1 MHLKN
6 DNEMNSST
14 NGNISAECMFT
25 KPITASQSDF
35 SATSARDSVI
45 ITPATSSSADSC
57 ASSTDF
63 GVIITDNN
71 TNNYDSLQTY
81 NVDNIITCNGT
92 SGNTVKDNNT
102 ATRSRSAEG
111 LKTVTN
117 KNATIN
123 NEIDSK
129 SINIEN
135 VINIDAVKNMRRQ
148 RNSVCSRISSKTS
161 SPAVSIRSNTISI
174 ISIDE
179 NAIDSSVVDSDS
191 DSEGQHS
198 GYVVKKLGQQ
208 TTYEPNHPNLPHIN
222 KGLQVLS
229 QTISPGVVPP
239 TAGPLS
245 ETILNG
251 GGALSPPILAPPL
264 TPNAAQIGSIALSN
278 STDVTFGDKHFY
290 EGPVTIQQFLIDSR
304 EKWKNGENGGNDNP
318 AFSEDGKG
326 FDSAEKVDSSPTQPQ
341 GPKFFIF
348 KRRALIITG
357 AIILLT
363 ILIGIVIVTV
373 NTLTKQTKKSKPLS
387 DGDDSR
393 KHIPINSTIADDNVG
408 SGKIL
413 RIVPRDA
420 WLAQPPSAEPVA
432 LATPVGKVI
441 VLSTRTDDCETQAMC
456 VYRVRMTQT
465 LNIESQ
471 NHDDIIYNFLIGG
484 DGNVYEGR
492 GWDVVGAHLR
502 GYNSDSISFAYIGTF
517 NKQKPS
523 DKQMDVTKLLLDEGV
538 RLGKLKND
546 YKIYGAYMLDPTSTD
561 AKADQLYNS
570 FKGWPHW
577 SEQINN

>member
-393 KHIPINSTIADDNVG
+393 KHIPINSTIELPLPDSEYIFNG
-408 SGKIL
+408 SLLIITKDEWYAEAQHEGVEELKWPAQRVIIAHTASTSCENKL
-413 RIVPRDA
+413 QCDA
-420 WLAQPPSAEPVA
+420 RAQSV
-432 LATPVGKVI
+432 
-441 VLSTRTDDCETQAMC
+441 QAFHIHS
-456 VYRVRMTQT
+456 
-465 LNIESQ
+465 NGWG
-471 NHDDIIYNFLIGG
+471 DIGYNFLVGG
-484 DGNVYEGR
+484 NGLVYEGR
-492 GWDVVGAHLR
+492 GWNNVGAHTK
-502 GYNSDSISFAYIGTF
+502 GYNRGSICIAFIGTF
-517 NKQKPS
+517 NAELPTENDLKAAQ
-523 DKQMDVTKLLLDEGV
+523 LLIDEGL
-538 RLGKLKND
+538 RLGALSKD
-546 YKIYGAYMLDPTSTD
+546 YRLYGARQLSPTESPG
-561 AKADQLYNS
+561 KALYNIIM
-570 FKGWPHW
+570 KWPHW
-577 SEQINN
+577 ASRI

>member
-6 DNEMNSST
+6 DNEMNS
-14 NGNISAECMFT
+14 NPKISAHLNIET
-25 KPITASQSDF
+25 VAVKPSAF
-35 SATSARDSVI
+35 SATSAGDEAP
-45 ITPATSSSADSC
+45 ITPSTSSAGSC
-57 ASSTDF
+57 ASSTDS
-63 GVIITDNN
+63 GVIISD
-71 TNNYDSLQTY
+71 YKSLQVN
-81 NVDNIITCNGT
+81 NVDINRDNFNCNGT
-92 SGNTVKDNNT
+92 SGNNAKDNSKSNSNSNI
-102 ATRSRSAEG
+102 ANSYDDKRRRSVES
-111 LKTVTN
+111 LKTN
-117 KNATIN
+117 KNITIN
-123 NEIDSK
+123 TQIDNN

-135 VINIDAVKNMRRQ
+135 VINVRRQ
-148 RNSVCSRISSKTS
+148 RNSSGSRVSSKNG

-191 DSEGQHS
+191 DYEGQYS
-198 GYVVKKLGQQ
+198 GCVVKKLGQQ
-208 TTYEPNHPNLPHIN
+208 TTYEPNHPNLPNIN
-222 KGLQVLS
+222 KGMQVLS
-229 QTISPGVVPP
+229 QTISPGAIPP

-251 GGALSPPILAPPL
+251 GALAPPVL
-264 TPNAAQIGSIALSN
+264 GPPTSPNSAQIGSIALSN

-304 EKWKNGENGGNDNP
+304 DKWKNGEDGNDNP
-318 AFSEDGKG
+318 AFTGNPENG
-326 FDSAEKVDSSPTQPQ
+326 EKPNSSTTPPETSY
-341 GPKFFIF
+341 IF
-348 KRRALIITG
+348 NFHRRAVIITG
-357 AIILLT
+357 AVILLT
-363 ILIGIVIVTV
+363 ILTGIAIVTV
-373 NTLTKQTKKSKPLS
+373 NALTKQTIRKSKLLG

-408 SGKIL
+408 GGKIL

-420 WLAQPPSAEPVA
+420 WLAQPPSSDPLP
-432 LATPVGKVI
+432 LATPVKKVI
-441 VLSTRTDDCETQAMC
+441 VLPTRTDDCETQAMC

-492 GWDVVGAHLR
+492 GWDAIGAHLR
-502 GYNSDSISFAYIGTF
+502 GFNSDSISFAYIGTF
-517 NKQKPS
+517 KKQKPS
-523 DKQMDVTKLLLDEGV
+523 EKQMDVTKLLLAEGV
-538 RLGKLKND
+538 RLGKLSQD

-561 AKADQLYNS
+561 VQSDELYNS

-577 SEQINN
+577 SEYVTQ